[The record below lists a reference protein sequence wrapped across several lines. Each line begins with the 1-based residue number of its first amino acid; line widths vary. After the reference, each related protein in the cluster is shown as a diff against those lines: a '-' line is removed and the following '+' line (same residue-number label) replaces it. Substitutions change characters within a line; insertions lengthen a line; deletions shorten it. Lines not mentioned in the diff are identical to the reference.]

1 MINDTGQTFEELLAQ
16 ARTAFDAEDKNGDVD
31 DDYDPLADDDYF
43 DIVWLLGKRGNQVTL
58 DQLLALTGG
67 DNFERKFAV
76 DVLGRF
82 AFPSAIDH
90 ERHDQEEMVL
100 AYPER
105 FASKQIIDQ
114 LLGIL
119 KVETDEEVLSS
130 LVSSLGQQQENDERI
145 PLALQRF
152 VDHPNDYLRW
162 HLATG
167 MGSYETP

>member
-1 MINDTGQTFEELLAQ
+1 MITDTGQTLEELLAQ
-16 ARTAFDAEDKNGDVD
+16 ARTAYDAENKDRDVD

-43 DIVWLLGKRGNQVTL
+43 DIVWLIGKRGNQSTL
-58 DQLLALTGG
+58 DRLLALTRG
-67 DNFERKFAV
+67 DDFERKFAV

-90 ERHDQEEMVL
+90 DRQDQHEMVL

-105 FASKQIIDQ
+105 FASQRIIDR
-114 LLGIL
+114 LLEML
-119 KVETDEEVLSS
+119 EAENEEEVLSS